1 MKYLLTLLLILCSL
15 SVQAEKPII
24 EYSIEIYQATKAD
37 LIDEPVK
44 DILSNSTL
52 LHSPRMRV
60 YVGEAASIEF
70 GDEKAKLKLEVKSDQ
85 AGEAFS
91 FEVSS
96 KSSSDGGW
104 DSLTMSAPYIVLG
117 NTLLLKGEI
126 AEETYLFQIFAKKAE
141 D

>member
-1 MKYLLTLLLILCSL
+1 
-15 SVQAEKPII
+15 
-24 EYSIEIYQATKAD
+24 
-37 LIDEPVK
+37 
-44 DILSNSTL
+44 
-52 LHSPRMRV
+52 MRV

-141 D
+141 G